1 MSSVSFWNNFPLDFL
16 SPNKLFSQLDLKS
29 LFGVISVMLDTK
41 PIMEYKIT
49 TGKTIVKN
57 VTFVLFVAIVHM
69 DHSIWKGLLVFSMTI
84 LLDFMIILFFRHYRR
99 KHPHMFEALSLQQ
112 RAENHQED
120 KVSADEKM
128 KVALELK
135 GLSDEEISERVKAL
149 IQLSEDGVWMCKKC
163 KRFVCSFKDN
173 FLWFHDFI
181 DFFRRFDGKP
191 KRALYS
197 HIRERH
203 FHMRHFKCKE

>member
-1 MSSVSFWNNFPLDFL
+1 
-16 SPNKLFSQLDLKS
+16 
-29 LFGVISVMLDTK
+29 
-41 PIMEYKIT
+41 
-49 TGKTIVKN
+49 
-57 VTFVLFVAIVHM
+57 
-69 DHSIWKGLLVFSMTI
+69 
-84 LLDFMIILFFRHYRR
+84 
-99 KHPHMFEALSLQQ
+99 MFEALSLQQ

-173 FLWFHDFI
+173 FL
-181 DFFRRFDGKP
+181 
-191 KRALYS
+191 
-197 HIRERH
+197 
-203 FHMRHFKCKE
+203 